1 MTANGLCTLRVRAL
15 PLPSQVTSAL
25 DNHTDLLQ
33 RLFEAPAPAV
43 AADVQNIGSRGAT
56 LSGHSPH
63 RETAQGGA
71 LAEGLSG
78 LSLKGDA
85 QRHASDASWT
95 LLDHPTG
102 SAASRSQEQPPAA
115 SLASALAEEEQE
127 RSAHAGASKQEVA
140 PSASKAERSSALVEE
155 GHSNGEGSIA
165 VQGAA
170 GDVEAFRG
178 RLRAAVDE
186 AGGSGSALL
195 QRAWLLGPRQV
206 CSHAKSI
213 ILSL

>member
-15 PLPSQVTSAL
+15 PLPSQVTSVL

-33 RLFEAPAPAV
+33 RLIEAPAT
-43 AADVQNIGSRGAT
+43 AATADMQDTRSCGSTVLGP
-56 LSGHSPH
+56 SPH
-63 RETAQGGA
+63 QETPQGGA
-71 LAEGLSG
+71 LAEGVSG
-78 LSLKGDA
+78 LSLEGDA
-85 QRHASDASWT
+85 LRNASDASWT

-102 SAASRSQEQPPAA
+102 SAASQSPEQLSAA
-115 SLASALAEEEQE
+115 SHASALAEEEQTQ

-140 PSASKAERSSALVEE
+140 VSAREAVASTAPVEE
-155 GHSNGEGSIA
+155 GHGNGEGSVA
-165 VQGAA
+165 VEGAA

-186 AGGSGSALL
+186 AGGSASALL

-206 CSHAKSI
+206 CSHA
-213 ILSL
+213 

>member
-15 PLPSQVTSAL
+15 PLPSQLTSVL

-33 RLFEAPAPAV
+33 RLIEAPAT
-43 AADVQNIGSRGAT
+43 AATADMQDTRSCGSTVLGP
-56 LSGHSPH
+56 SPH
-63 RETAQGGA
+63 QETPQGGA
-71 LAEGLSG
+71 LAEGVSG
-78 LSLKGDA
+78 LSLEGDA
-85 QRHASDASWT
+85 LRNASDASWT

-102 SAASRSQEQPPAA
+102 SAANQNQEQLPAA
-115 SLASALAEEEQE
+115 SHASALAEEQTQ
-127 RSAHAGASKQEVA
+127 RSAHAGASKQENAVSAREAVA
-140 PSASKAERSSALVEE
+140 STAPVEE
-155 GHSNGEGSIA
+155 GHGNGEGSLA
-165 VQGAA
+165 VEGAA

-206 CSHAKSI
+206 CSRAK
-213 ILSL
+213 LMMLLL